1 MEDKV
6 FVVVS
11 LQNGYRIYEGVFM
24 REVDAMKYAQTLA
37 ESWLHKDHEI
47 RVIKASLL

>member
-1 MEDKV
+1 MEEKV
-6 FVVVS
+6 YVVTS
-11 LQNGYRIYEGVFM
+11 LQNGYRNYEGVFKHE
-24 REVDAMKYAQTLA
+24 RDAMNYAEALA